1 MWSEARL
8 INALANILVV
18 LAVFALLLGGLYW
31 TIHQPIFALK
41 KIELEPYQ
49 GSSMQHVNAQ
59 EVQSALVGRLTGN
72 FFTINLPQTREVFET
87 LPWIRFAAVR
97 RVWPDT
103 LRVSIE
109 EQQPLA
115 LWNDTQMVNTWGQ
128 LFTANRAVLDN
139 EDSLPQFIGPEGSE
153 RLMVQRYA
161 EISRWFAPLDVRA
174 KRLVLNDRYAWQ
186 VSLSNGM
193 TLDLGRDPGADAP
206 DPQVGVPGALSF
218 AQRIE
223 RFVQAWPQAQ
233 AQLKGRVAT
242 HADLR
247 YPNGFALTLAAVPEP
262 VNSKKK
268 R

>member
-1 MWSEARL
+1 MWNEARI
-8 INALANILVV
+8 INALANTLVM
-18 LAVFALLLGGLYW
+18 LALLALLVGGLFW
-31 TIHQPIFALK
+31 TVRLPMFTLQ
-41 KIELEPYQ
+41 KIEIEAQQ
-49 GSSMQHVNAQ
+49 GTSLQHTTTK
-59 EVQSALVGRLTGN
+59 EVESALSGRLSGN
-72 FFTINLPQTREVFET
+72 FFTINLSQAREVFET
-87 LPWIRFAAVR
+87 LPWVRYAAVR
-97 RVWPDT
+97 RIWPNT
-103 LRVSIE
+103 LRISVE

-128 LFTANRAVLDN
+128 LFTANRAAVDN
-139 EDSLPQFIGPEGSE
+139 EDSLPQFIGPDGSE

-161 EISRWFAPLDVRA
+161 ELTRWFAPLDVRA
-174 KRLVLNDRYAWQ
+174 RQLSLNDRYAWQ

-206 DPQVGVPGALSF
+206 DPQVGIPGALSF

-223 RFVQAWPQAQ
+223 RFVQAWPKAQ
-233 AQLKGRVAT
+233 QKLHGRVAT

-247 YPNGFALTLAAVPEP
+247 YPNGFALTLATLSEP